1 MESQAEFID
10 LGLAFLILALTI
22 SHPIRC
28 SISGKELGSAIFHR
42 DLYTHI
48 HKHASLCLSVLLER
62 TLRKLLL
69 IIQERFL
76 RPQRK
81 DWLPTCFAICLLLM
95 GTESL
100 QVDVYQRELEP
111 SKIID
116 AMDTNAVKTLV
127 ASLKDST
134 NGIHPLA
141 IDWNEERNWDLV
153 DTEFDE
159 VYALQDLQDLTHEY
173 C

>member
-10 LGLAFLILALTI
+10 LGLAFLVLALTI

-28 SISGKELGSAIFHR
+28 SISGKNLGSTIVHR
-42 DLYTHI
+42 DI
-48 HKHASLCLSVLLER
+48 HTYIFGHASLCLSVLLER

-69 IIQERFL
+69 VIQERFL
-76 RPQRK
+76 RPQRR

-100 QVDVYQRELEP
+100 QVDVYQQEFEP
-111 SKIID
+111 SKTIK
-116 AMDTNAVKTLV
+116 AMDSNAVKTLV

-153 DTEFDE
+153 DTELDE
-159 VYALQDLQDLTHEY
+159 VYALQDLQDLTQEY